1 MTDLRADLI
10 VVSGKHFAFSN
21 YQAKP
26 NGTYMVLPLQKMF
39 SIADKRFIIPM
50 SCNSN
55 LIVKDAD
62 DSELQDAGTKKY
74 VLTGVIGH
82 SICNYGFSEYNV
94 SGEDN
99 GSIYIPRSLWSLD
112 ARFSRSKSYHLES
125 AANAG
130 LHIYDDVAK
139 IYKEAFK
146 ACGHSNPPF
155 YVGNIQTVTEVIDIL
170 NEQVE
175 IKISDLLD
183 RKNKVEEEIAKSEID
198 KNDPFVVKTLKEIEE
213 DMDFIRDKFLMLMDD
228 FPKTFGLKVHD
239 AV

>member
-10 VVSGKHFAFSN
+10 VVRGRHFAFSN

-26 NGTYMVLPLQKMF
+26 NGTYMVLPLQKML

-55 LIVKDAD
+55 LTVRDGT
-62 DSELQDAGTKKY
+62 DSDLQDAGTKRY
-74 VLTGVIGH
+74 VIAGVIGH
-82 SICNYGFSEYNV
+82 SICNYGFSEYHT

-99 GSIYIPRSLWSLD
+99 GSIYIPRYRWSSD
-112 ARFSRSKSYHLES
+112 TRFCRSKSYHLES

-130 LHIYDDVAK
+130 LHIYDDAAK

-155 YVGNIQTVTEVIDIL
+155 YVGKIETVTEVIDLL
-170 NEQVE
+170 NREVE
-175 IKISDLLD
+175 LRISDLLD
-183 RKNKVEEEIAKSEID
+183 EKDNIEKQMLNEASEKDQIQLVKKLDKIKEECEI
-198 KNDPFVVKTLKEIEE
+198 
-213 DMDFIRDKFLMLMDD
+213 IRGKFLMLMDD
-228 FPKTFGLKVHD
+228 FPKTFGFKVHD